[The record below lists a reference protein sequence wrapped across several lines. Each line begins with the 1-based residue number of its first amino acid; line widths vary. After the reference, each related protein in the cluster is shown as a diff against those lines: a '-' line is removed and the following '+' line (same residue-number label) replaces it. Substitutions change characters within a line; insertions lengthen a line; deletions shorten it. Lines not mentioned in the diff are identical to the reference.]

1 MYFYWICSQF
11 YCTPKHDKYHSWR
24 AKASIVCI
32 GHRQDRV
39 ILHIKVQNQ
48 GTFSSIYWI
57 VSKIKNIAGNRKN
70 MQNVSDI
77 IPLSMS
83 FFWIRCLD
91 KILNPFHAKF
101 WWTYQSYIEVRSKKY
116 FSSPNHPHADRRRPC
131 WTRGPRASRRSAP
144 EEGQT
149 PATRACCW
157 PSACLAPP
165 PTYLC
170 ALTILCARTE
180 KEHGRTRELEKLR
193 IKITFPNHDKSKRK
207 LSHRFTAPR
216 TNR

>member
-1 MYFYWICSQF
+1 
-11 YCTPKHDKYHSWR
+11 
-24 AKASIVCI
+24 
-32 GHRQDRV
+32 
-39 ILHIKVQNQ
+39 
-48 GTFSSIYWI
+48 
-57 VSKIKNIAGNRKN
+57 
-70 MQNVSDI
+70 
-77 IPLSMS
+77 MS

-131 WTRGPRASRRSAP
+131 WTRGPRASRRPAP

-170 ALTILCARTE
+170 ALTILHVNGWKHIGSLHIMATATACQSTSIGPTPSLVWRKGATMPCQIGLHYELLIKRTME
-180 KEHGRTRELEKLR
+180 
-193 IKITFPNHDKSKRK
+193 
-207 LSHRFTAPR
+207 
-216 TNR
+216 